1 MNSLTLPVIHPA
13 FQNLKRNGRWLH
25 LIAGGLI
32 VIHAFSHYRQPNP
45 SPVYLSCLLLIAL
58 DIFILVFAVR
68 NLLTDLP
75 RVNLFF
81 RIVEALFFL
90 IISAEM
96 FLHNQWLIGSTH
108 LLLFLACS
116 YLFYCEKK
124 LTKEEYVGIYHT
136 GVNIPSLP
144 ESRFLLWSQIN
155 AIEATYD
162 TIVIHTSNHGS
173 YEFQLTQ
180 NLQFE
185 ELDRIQEFRSHYLG
199 LRLEA

>member
-1 MNSLTLPVIHPA
+1 MNSLSLPVIHPA

-45 SPVYLSCLLLIAL
+45 SPIYLSCLLLIAL

-81 RIVEALFFL
+81 RIVEGLFFL
-90 IISAEM
+90 IISSEM
-96 FLHNQWLIGSTH
+96 FLHGQWLIGTTH
-108 LLLFLACS
+108 LLLFLACF

-124 LTKEEYVGIYHT
+124 LSKEEYVGIYHT
-136 GVNIPSLP
+136 GINIPSLP
-144 ESRFLLWSQIN
+144 ESKFLLWSQIDSIN
-155 AIEATYD
+155 ATYD
-162 TIVIHTSNHGS
+162 TIFIHTSNHGS
-173 YEFQLTQ
+173 YEFQLSQ

-185 ELDRIQEFRSHYLG
+185 ELDCIQEFSSHYLG
-199 LRLEA
+199 LMPKA